1 MTSNFL
7 FSLTTGNYLIA
18 FLLFLAATVFK
29 RDSWNRWIVGWLGL
43 GWILNTVGF
52 GLRIVEFSETMQK
65 SHPEPLSWTRLY
77 QYFPVTNLYE
87 SLVLFA
93 WTVVL
98 VFLFLYWQRRLVEIA
113 TLTSL
118 LATAAL
124 TYASLLSAPQAAIV
138 PLVPALKSNWLLFH
152 VITCF
157 LAYAA
162 FGVAATIAIIYLV
175 RLSQKNPIALQFD
188 QLIYRVI
195 LFGFF
200 LLTIGVVLG
209 AVWAN
214 ESWGS
219 YWSWDPKETWS
230 LITWFVYAGYL
241 HATRTRG
248 WIGKPAAILV
258 LVGFAVTLF
267 CYLV

>member
-1 MTSNFL
+1 MR
-7 FSLTTGNYLIA
+7 GAVEHAQVAGGIQGEEA
-18 FLLFLAATVFK
+18 LAALFGEDLHDGAVGQLEAADVLQLGAVFAA
-29 RDSWNRWIVGWLGL
+29 R
-43 GWILNTVGF
+43 
-52 GLRIVEFSETMQK
+52 
-65 SHPEPLSWTRLY
+65 HEPLLD
-77 QYFPVTNLYE
+77 
-87 SLVLFA
+87 
-93 WTVVL
+93 
-98 VFLFLYWQRRLVEIA
+98 
-113 TLTSL
+113 
-118 LATAAL
+118 
-124 TYASLLSAPQAAIV
+124 
-138 PLVPALKSNWLLFH
+138 
-152 VITCF
+152 
-157 LAYAA
+157 AA
-162 FGVAATIAIIYLV
+162 FGVAATMAVIYLV

-267 CYLV
+267 CYLGVNLVLSGLHSYGEG